1 MVIDQEDEKTVLFTI
16 WREMEVRSNKQEIRQ
31 TKQNNT
37 RIQQEAQQTELNFTE
52 MEQEDKRT
60 KQGDTRIELYATM
73 SELHNTRTEQEDT

>member
-37 RIQQEAQQTELNFTE
+37 RIQQEAQQTELNIT
-52 MEQEDKRT
+52 
-60 KQGDTRIELYATM
+60 
-73 SELHNTRTEQEDT
+73 